1 MVVVCDDVDM
11 DRCVMHRCVLNNNTD
26 STNNEI
32 KESTG
37 ITVVILELI
46 PGGDVL
52 IVVVVGCVY
61 DNNKDKQTTR
71 TNNKNHIRIY

>member
-1 MVVVCDDVDM
+1 MCI
-11 DRCVMHRCVLNNNTD
+11 LNNNTD

-46 PGGDVL
+46 PGEGRWMGDGV
-52 IVVVVGCVY
+52 
-61 DNNKDKQTTR
+61 
-71 TNNKNHIRIY
+71 

>member
-1 MVVVCDDVDM
+1 MWLL
-11 DRCVMHRCVLNNNTD
+11 VLNVLNNTD

-71 TNNKNHIRIY
+71 TNNNNHIRIY